1 MADSTRFYE
10 KFQPVHYDIYLDI
23 DRAAKHFKG
32 ITTIKGNAVDTKI
45 ALHQKFLNVASV
57 QADGQ
62 DVPFSFSDHQEAIQL
77 ELPHSGDVELKVVY
91 DAKLT
96 DTMMGIYP
104 SYYTVAGQKKQLIGT
119 QFETTAA
126 RQAFPGIDEP
136 EAKATFSL
144 AIKYDEQPGETIIA
158 NMPEDHVE
166 NGVHYFQETVKMS
179 TYLVAFAFG
188 ELQSKF
194 AKTKSGVEI
203 GVFSTKAHQ
212 PKELDFSLDIAKR
225 AIEFYEDFYQ
235 TPYPLPQSYQ
245 LALPDFS
252 AGAMENW
259 GLVTYREAYMLL
271 DPDNTT
277 LNQKRLIATVITHE
291 LAHQWFGDLVTMKWW
306 DDLWLNE
313 SFANMME
320 YVAVDALEPEWN
332 VWEMF
337 QTSEVPMALQRDATD
352 GVQSVHVAVDDP
364 AEIDTLFD
372 GAIVYAKGARMLVMV
387 RALLGDEAMRKG
399 LKNYFAAHQYG
410 NATGAD
416 LWQALGEASGMNVGQ
431 IMESWLEHP
440 GYPVVE
446 VKVEDGKLMLNQQ
459 QFFIGDGEEK
469 GRLWQIPL
477 NANYN
482 QAPAI
487 FSEQSLVLGDYA
499 QLRKQNGRPFR
510 VNVGDNS
517 HVIVKYDE
525 TLLNDILDHL
535 DELGAIDQL
544 QLLQDLRLLAE
555 GRQISYAQIVPL
567 LNRFKD
573 SHSGIVN
580 EMLYHVANSL
590 KNFVQPAAKTERQLQ
605 QLFDQLSVK
614 QVQRLGWLSQKDES
628 NDDQLTR
635 PIVLSAALYAQNRD
649 TIKQAQALFDQY
661 QDHLADLP
669 ADIRGLVL
677 ANEVKNYGSQEL
689 FDTLLADYQKTADAG
704 FKQDICAALTKT
716 QDDQLIAQLIDR
728 FEDADTIKPQ
738 DLRAWF
744 RGVLTNDH
752 GQQAAWDWI
761 QQEWSWLEKTVGGDM
776 EFPTY
781 ITVISRIFKTSQ
793 RLAEFKRFFTPKEND
808 PMLKREIQMDEKV
821 IASRVELIESEQ
833 AAVNAAIAK
842 TVAE

>member
-1 MADSTRFYE
+1 MVDSTRFYE

-62 DVPFSFSDHQEAIQL
+62 DVPFSFSDRQEAIQL

-387 RALLGDEAMRKG
+387 RALLGDDAMRRG

-446 VKVEDGKLMLNQQ
+446 VKVEDGKLMLSQQ

-567 LNRFKD
+567 LSRFKD
-573 SHSGIVN
+573 SRSGIVN

-614 QVQRLGWLSQKDES
+614 QVQRLGWLSQKDKS

-669 ADIRGLVL
+669 ADVRGLVL

>member
-387 RALLGDEAMRKG
+387 RALLGDDAMRRG

-446 VKVEDGKLMLNQQ
+446 VKVEDGKLMLSQQ

-487 FSEQSLVLGDYA
+487 FSEQSLVLGDYT

-567 LNRFKD
+567 LSRFKD
-573 SHSGIVN
+573 SCSGIVN

-614 QVQRLGWLSQKDES
+614 QVQRLGWLSQKGES

-635 PIVLSAALYAQNRD
+635 PIVLSAALYAQNSD
-649 TIKQAQALFDQY
+649 AIKQAQALFDQY

-669 ADIRGLVL
+669 ADVRGLVL
-677 ANEVKNYGSQEL
+677 ANKVKNYGGQEL

-728 FEDADTIKPQ
+728 FKDADTIKPQ

-744 RGVLTNDH
+744 RGVLANDH

-781 ITVISRIFKTSQ
+781 ITVISRIFKTAQ

>member
-62 DVPFSFSDHQEAIQL
+62 DVPFSFSDRQEAIQL

-158 NMPEDHVE
+158 NMPENHVE

-387 RALLGDEAMRKG
+387 RALLGDDAMRKG

-446 VKVEDGKLMLNQQ
+446 VKVEDGKLMLSQQ

-487 FSEQSLVLGDYA
+487 FSEQSLVLGDYT

-525 TLLNDILDHL
+525 ALLNDILDHL

-567 LNRFKD
+567 LSRFKD
-573 SHSGIVN
+573 SCSGIVN

-614 QVQRLGWLSQKDES
+614 QVQRLGWLSQKGES

-635 PIVLSAALYAQNRD
+635 PIVLSAALYAQNSD
-649 TIKQAQALFDQY
+649 AIKQAQALFDQY

-669 ADIRGLVL
+669 ADVRGLVL
-677 ANEVKNYGSQEL
+677 ANKVKNYGGQEL

-728 FEDADTIKPQ
+728 FKDADTIKPQ

-744 RGVLTNDH
+744 RGVLANDH

-781 ITVISRIFKTSQ
+781 ITVISRIFKTAQ

-833 AAVNAAIAK
+833 DAVNAAIAK

>member
-259 GLVTYREAYMLL
+259 GLVTYRETYMLL

-387 RALLGDEAMRKG
+387 RALLGDDAMRRG

-446 VKVEDGKLMLNQQ
+446 VKVEDGKLMLSQQ

-469 GRLWQIPL
+469 SRLWQIPL

-567 LNRFKD
+567 LSRFKD
-573 SHSGIVN
+573 SRSGIVN

-669 ADIRGLVL
+669 ADVRGLVL

-744 RGVLTNDH
+744 RGVLANDH

>member
-1 MADSTRFYE
+1 MVDSTRFYE

-62 DVPFSFSDHQEAIQL
+62 DVPFSFSDRQEAIQL

-387 RALLGDEAMRKG
+387 RALLGDDAMRRG

-446 VKVEDGKLMLNQQ
+446 VKVEDGKLMLSQQ

-510 VNVGDNS
+510 INVGDNS

-567 LNRFKD
+567 LSRFKD
-573 SHSGIVN
+573 SRSGIVN

-614 QVQRLGWLSQKDES
+614 QVQRLGWLSQKGES

-635 PIVLSAALYAQNRD
+635 PIVLSAALYAQNSD
-649 TIKQAQALFDQY
+649 AIKQAQALFDQY

-669 ADIRGLVL
+669 ADVRGLVL

-728 FEDADTIKPQ
+728 FKDADTIKPQ

-744 RGVLTNDH
+744 RGVLANDH
-752 GQQAAWDWI
+752 GQQAAWAWI

>member
-62 DVPFSFSDHQEAIQL
+62 DVPFSFSDRQEAIQL

-252 AGAMENW
+252 AGAMENL

-387 RALLGDEAMRKG
+387 RALLGDDAMRKG

-567 LNRFKD
+567 LSRFKD
-573 SHSGIVN
+573 SRSGIVN

-669 ADIRGLVL
+669 ADVRGLVL

>member
-62 DVPFSFSDHQEAIQL
+62 DVPFSFSDRQEAIQL

-104 SYYTVAGQKKQLIGT
+104 SYYTVAGKKKQLIGT

-567 LNRFKD
+567 LSRFKD
-573 SHSGIVN
+573 SRSGIVN

-649 TIKQAQALFDQY
+649 TIKQAQALFNQY

-669 ADIRGLVL
+669 ADVRGLVL

-716 QDDQLIAQLIDR
+716 QDDQLIAQLIDL

-744 RGVLTNDH
+744 RGVLANDH

-842 TVAE
+842 MVAE

>member
-1 MADSTRFYE
+1 MVDSTRFYE

-32 ITTIKGNAVDTKI
+32 IATIKGNAVDTKI

-62 DVPFSFSDHQEAIQL
+62 DVPFSFSDRQEAIQL

-352 GVQSVHVAVDDP
+352 GVQSVHVAVDNP

-387 RALLGDEAMRKG
+387 RALLGDEAMRRG

-446 VKVEDGKLMLNQQ
+446 VKVEDGKLMLSQQ

-487 FSEQSLVLGDYA
+487 FSEQSLVLGDYT

-567 LNRFKD
+567 LSRFKD
-573 SHSGIVN
+573 SRSGIVN

-590 KNFVQPAAKTERQLQ
+590 KNFAQPAAKTERQLQ

-669 ADIRGLVL
+669 ADVRGLVL

-728 FEDADTIKPQ
+728 FKDADTIKPQ

-744 RGVLTNDH
+744 RGVLANDH

-821 IASRVELIESEQ
+821 IASRVELIEREQ

>member
-62 DVPFSFSDHQEAIQL
+62 DVPFSFSDRQEAINI
-77 ELPHSGDVELKVVY
+77 ELPHSGDVELKVAY

-194 AKTKSGVEI
+194 AKTRSGVEI

-387 RALLGDEAMRKG
+387 RALLGDDAMRRG

-446 VKVEDGKLMLNQQ
+446 VKVENGQLMLSQQ
-459 QFFIGDGEEK
+459 QFFIGNGEDK

-567 LNRFKD
+567 LSRFKD
-573 SHSGIVN
+573 SRSGIVN

-614 QVQRLGWLSQKDES
+614 QVQRLGWLSQKGER

-635 PIVLSAALYAQNRD
+635 PIVLSAALYAQNPD
-649 TIKQAQALFDQY
+649 TIKQAQALFAQY

-669 ADIRGLVL
+669 ADVRGLVL

-744 RGVLTNDH
+744 RGVLANDH

>member
-32 ITTIKGNAVDTKI
+32 IATIKGNAVDTKI

-62 DVPFSFSDHQEAIQL
+62 DVPFSFSDRQEAIQL

-320 YVAVDALEPEWN
+320 YVAVDALEPKWN

-387 RALLGDEAMRKG
+387 RALLGDDAMRKG

-446 VKVEDGKLMLNQQ
+446 VKVEDGKLMLSQQ

-510 VNVGDNS
+510 INVGDNS
-517 HVIVKYDE
+517 HVIVKYDA

-567 LNRFKD
+567 LSRFKD
-573 SHSGIVN
+573 SRSGIVN

-614 QVQRLGWLSQKDES
+614 QVQRLGWLSQKGES

-635 PIVLSAALYAQNRD
+635 PIVLSAALYAQNSD
-649 TIKQAQALFDQY
+649 AIKQAQALFDQY

-669 ADIRGLVL
+669 ADVRGLVL

-728 FEDADTIKPQ
+728 FKDADTIKPQ

-744 RGVLTNDH
+744 RGVLANDH

-821 IASRVELIESEQ
+821 IASRVELIENEQ

>member
-387 RALLGDEAMRKG
+387 RALLGDDAMRKG

-446 VKVEDGKLMLNQQ
+446 VKVEDGKLMLSQQ

-487 FSEQSLVLGDYA
+487 FSEQSLVLGDYT

-567 LNRFKD
+567 LSRFKD
-573 SHSGIVN
+573 SCSGIVN

-614 QVQRLGWLSQKDES
+614 QVQRLGWLSQKGES

-635 PIVLSAALYAQNRD
+635 PIVLSAALYAQNSD
-649 TIKQAQALFDQY
+649 AIKQALFDQY

-669 ADIRGLVL
+669 ADVRGLVL

-728 FEDADTIKPQ
+728 FKDADTIKPQ

-744 RGVLTNDH
+744 RGVLANDH

-781 ITVISRIFKTSQ
+781 ITVISRIFKTAQ

-833 AAVNAAIAK
+833 DAVNAAIAK

>member
-62 DVPFSFSDHQEAIQL
+62 DVPFSFSDRQEAIQL

-235 TPYPLPQSYQ
+235 TSYPLPQSYQ

-387 RALLGDEAMRKG
+387 RALLGDDAMRKG

-446 VKVEDGKLMLNQQ
+446 VKVEDGKLMLSQQ

-469 GRLWQIPL
+469 SRLWQIPL

-567 LNRFKD
+567 LSRFKD
-573 SHSGIVN
+573 SRSGIVN

-669 ADIRGLVL
+669 ADVRGLVL

>member
-62 DVPFSFSDHQEAIQL
+62 DVPFSFSDRQEAIQL

-387 RALLGDEAMRKG
+387 RALLGDDAMRRG

-446 VKVEDGKLMLNQQ
+446 VKVEDGKLMLSQQ

-469 GRLWQIPL
+469 SRLRQIPL

-567 LNRFKD
+567 LSRFKD
-573 SHSGIVN
+573 SRSGIVN

-590 KNFVQPAAKTERQLQ
+590 KNFVQPATKTERQLQ

-669 ADIRGLVL
+669 ADVRGLVL

-752 GQQAAWDWI
+752 SQQAAWDWI

>member
-1 MADSTRFYE
+1 MVDSTRFYE

-62 DVPFSFSDHQEAIQL
+62 DVPFSFSDRQEAIQL
-77 ELPHSGDVELKVVY
+77 ELPHSGDVELKIVY

-320 YVAVDALEPEWN
+320 YVDVDALEPEWN

-387 RALLGDEAMRKG
+387 RALLGDDAMRKG

-567 LNRFKD
+567 LSRFKD
-573 SHSGIVN
+573 SRSGIVN

-669 ADIRGLVL
+669 ADVRGLVL

>member
-62 DVPFSFSDHQEAIQL
+62 DVPFSFSDRQEAIQL

-104 SYYTVAGQKKQLIGT
+104 SYYTVAGKKKQLIGT

-271 DPDNTT
+271 DPDNTM

>member
-1 MADSTRFYE
+1 MVDSTRFYE

-62 DVPFSFSDHQEAIQL
+62 DVPFSFSDRQEAIQL
-77 ELPHSGDVELKVVY
+77 ELPHSGDVELKIVY

-277 LNQKRLIATVITHE
+277 LNQKQLIATVITHE

-387 RALLGDEAMRKG
+387 RALLGDDAMRKG

-567 LNRFKD
+567 LSRFKD
-573 SHSGIVN
+573 SRSGIVN

-669 ADIRGLVL
+669 ADVRGLVL

>member
-62 DVPFSFSDHQEAIQL
+62 DVPFSFSDRQEAIQL

-387 RALLGDEAMRKG
+387 RALLGDDAMRRG

-446 VKVEDGKLMLNQQ
+446 VKVEDGKLMLSQQ

-469 GRLWQIPL
+469 SRLWQIPL

-567 LNRFKD
+567 LSCFKD
-573 SHSGIVN
+573 SRSGIVN

-669 ADIRGLVL
+669 ADVRGLVL

>member
-1 MADSTRFYE
+1 MVDSTRFYE

-62 DVPFSFSDHQEAIQL
+62 DVPFSFSDRQEAIQL

-387 RALLGDEAMRKG
+387 RALLGDDAMRRG

-446 VKVEDGKLMLNQQ
+446 VKVEDGKLMLSQQ

-510 VNVGDNS
+510 INVGDNS

-567 LNRFKD
+567 LSRFKD
-573 SHSGIVN
+573 SRSGIVN

-590 KNFVQPAAKTERQLQ
+590 KNFAQPAAKTERQLQ

-669 ADIRGLVL
+669 ADVRGLVL

-728 FEDADTIKPQ
+728 FKDADTIKPQ

-744 RGVLTNDH
+744 RGVLANDH

-821 IASRVELIESEQ
+821 IASRVELIEREQ

>member
-62 DVPFSFSDHQEAIQL
+62 DVPFSFSDRQEAIQL

-259 GLVTYREAYMLL
+259 GLVTYREGYMLL

-387 RALLGDEAMRKG
+387 RALLGDDAMRRG

-446 VKVEDGKLMLNQQ
+446 VKVEDGKLMLSQQ

-469 GRLWQIPL
+469 SRLWQIPL

-567 LNRFKD
+567 LSRFKD
-573 SHSGIVN
+573 SRSGIVN

-614 QVQRLGWLSQKDES
+614 QVQRLGWLSQKGES

-635 PIVLSAALYAQNRD
+635 PIVLSAALYAQNSD
-649 TIKQAQALFDQY
+649 AIKQAQALFDQY

-669 ADIRGLVL
+669 ADVRGLVL
-677 ANEVKNYGSQEL
+677 ANKVKNYGGQEL

-744 RGVLTNDH
+744 RGVLANDH

>member
-62 DVPFSFSDHQEAIQL
+62 DVPFSFSDRQEAIQL

-387 RALLGDEAMRKG
+387 RALLGDDAMRKG

-446 VKVEDGKLMLNQQ
+446 VKVEDGKLMLSQQ

-567 LNRFKD
+567 LSRFKD
-573 SHSGIVN
+573 SRSGIVN

-669 ADIRGLVL
+669 ADVRGLVL

>member
-62 DVPFSFSDHQEAIQL
+62 DVPFSFSDRQEAIQL

-259 GLVTYREAYMLL
+259 GLVTYREGYMLL

-387 RALLGDEAMRKG
+387 RALLGDDAMRRG

-446 VKVEDGKLMLNQQ
+446 VKVEDGKLMLSQQ

-487 FSEQSLVLGDYA
+487 FSEQSLVLGDYT

-567 LNRFKD
+567 LSRFKD
-573 SHSGIVN
+573 SCSGIVN

-614 QVQRLGWLSQKDES
+614 QVQRLGWLSQKGES

-635 PIVLSAALYAQNRD
+635 PIVLSAALYAQNSD
-649 TIKQAQALFDQY
+649 AIKQAQALFDQY

-669 ADIRGLVL
+669 ADVRGLVL
-677 ANEVKNYGSQEL
+677 ANKVKNYGGQEL

-744 RGVLTNDH
+744 RGVLANDH

>member
-62 DVPFSFSDHQEAIQL
+62 DVPFSFSDRQEAIQL

-387 RALLGDEAMRKG
+387 RALLGDDAMRKG

-446 VKVEDGKLMLNQQ
+446 VKVEDGKLMLSQQ

-510 VNVGDNS
+510 INVGDNS
-517 HVIVKYDE
+517 HVIVKYDA

-567 LNRFKD
+567 LSRFKD
-573 SHSGIVN
+573 SRSGIVN

-614 QVQRLGWLSQKDES
+614 QVQRLGWLSQKGES

-635 PIVLSAALYAQNRD
+635 PIVLSAALYAQNSD
-649 TIKQAQALFDQY
+649 AIKQAQALFDQY

-669 ADIRGLVL
+669 ADVRGLVL

-728 FEDADTIKPQ
+728 FKDADTIKPQ

-744 RGVLTNDH
+744 RGVLANDH

-821 IASRVELIESEQ
+821 IASRVELIENEQ

>member
-1 MADSTRFYE
+1 MVDSTRFYE

-62 DVPFSFSDHQEAIQL
+62 DVPFSFSDRQEAIQL

-387 RALLGDEAMRKG
+387 RALLGDDAMRKG

-446 VKVEDGKLMLNQQ
+446 VKVEDGKLMLSQQ

-469 GRLWQIPL
+469 SRLWQIPL

-567 LNRFKD
+567 LSRFKD
-573 SHSGIVN
+573 SRSGIVN

-669 ADIRGLVL
+669 ADVRGLVL